1 MEMDDRTLDR
11 LREMEPRAAYAAIKM
26 AVLATPGGASSEDLQ
41 AAFDQV
47 VQAGILTWDDIESF
61 DENRP

>member
-1 MEMDDRTLDR
+1 
-11 LREMEPRAAYAAIKM
+11 MEPRAAYAAIKM

-61 DENRP
+61 DEI

>member
-11 LREMEPRAAYAAIKM
+11 LREMEPREAYEAIKL
-26 AVLATPGGASSEDLQ
+26 AVLASPGGASSEDVQ
-41 AAFDQV
+41 AAFEQV

-61 DENRP
+61 DEA